1 MKTPLTCLNYINGQ
15 WVNAAGGSSLE
26 SRNPSV
32 TDEVVATFPRSQAGD
47 VDTAVIAARQAY
59 RSWRQVPAPAR
70 AEYVFRIGE
79 ILLQHKEE
87 LAQLISR
94 EMGKPLTEARGD
106 VQEGVDCAFYSAGEG
121 RRLFGQTTPSEMPNK
136 FAMTVRMPIGVCA
149 LITPWNFPVAIP
161 CWKAMPAL
169 VCGNTV
175 ILKPAEDTSAC
186 ATKLIEIFAA
196 AGLPDGVINLV
207 HGVGEEAGKALVE
220 HPDIDLVSF
229 TGSSE
234 TGAFVGATCGRTH
247 KRVCLEMGGKNA
259 QVVMEDADLELALDG
274 AVWGAFGTTG
284 QRCTATSR
292 LILHRDIKEKFTTML
307 YERTS
312 KLRLGAGDDPNTEV
326 GPIIN
331 AKQLQRVSQYMDIA
345 REEGA
350 KILIGGEIASEGL
363 LKNGYF
369 FQPTILD
376 NVNPQMRVAR
386 EEIFGPVVAL
396 IEVTSFDQAIAIL
409 NDTNYGLT
417 SSVYTRDINR
427 AFTAMRDIEAGITYI
442 NGPTIGAEVHL
453 PFGGVKQTGNGHREA
468 GTTAL
473 DVFTEW
479 KSVYVDFSG
488 SLQRAQIDNRS

>member
-1 MKTPLTCLNYINGQ
+1 MTTVLTCRNYINGE
-15 WVNAAGGSSLE
+15 WLSAATGNILE
-26 SRNPSV
+26 SRNPAFNS
-32 TDEVVATFPRSQAGD
+32 EVVATFPRSQVED
-47 VDTAVIAARQAY
+47 VNTAVAAARQAY
-59 RSWRQVPAPAR
+59 RSWRIVPAPAR
-70 AEYVFRIGE
+70 AEYVFRVGE
-79 ILLQHKEE
+79 LLLQHKEE
-87 LAQLISR
+87 LAQLISQ

-106 VQEGVDCAFYSAGEG
+106 VQEGIDCAFYSAGEG

-136 FAMTVRMPIGVCA
+136 FAMTVRVPIGVCA
-149 LITPWNFPVAIP
+149 LITPWNFPIAIP

-186 ATKLIEIFAA
+186 ANKLIEIFAA
-196 AGLPDGVINLV
+196 AGLPPGVINLV
-207 HGVGEEAGKALVE
+207 HGVGEEVGKALVE
-220 HPDIDLVSF
+220 HPNVDLVSF
-229 TGSSE
+229 TGSSQI
-234 TGAFVGATCGRTH
+234 GAYVGETCGRTH

-292 LILHRDIKEKFTTML
+292 LILHSDIKEKFTAML

-312 KLRLGAGDDPNTEV
+312 KLRLGAGNDPDTEI

-331 AKQLQRVSQYMDIA
+331 QRQLQRVNEYMDIA

-350 KILIGGEIASEGL
+350 KILIGGKIADEGQ
-363 LKNGYF
+363 LKDGNF
-369 FQPTILD
+369 FEPTILD
-376 NVNPQMRVAR
+376 HVTPNMRVAR

-396 IEVTSFDQAIAIL
+396 IEVKTFAEAIAVL
-409 NDTNYGLT
+409 NDTNYGLS

-453 PFGGVKQTGNGHREA
+453 PFGGVKRTGNGHREA